1 MKRSS
6 RRDMNKE
13 SLMKQR
19 RWKSE
24 LIIAES
30 PELVDVDSPSA
41 RFKSNY
47 AKEVVQYV
55 RHNKNLSGR
64 HSHPGYV
71 YKSQSEL
78 RIDDYPEERD
88 QMYRSRSNCDLMSL
102 ARKNVHIQAEL
113 PSKDDHL
120 AWMSATTFKRILDK
134 QEEAEL
140 NCNSCGSRK
149 AAYKKGMPVDKRCSE
164 NNVDLLKNMNKVR
177 DILNLD
183 VREEHQWT
191 NVCSIIEQK
200 KMLSPNSNGNNDI
213 ILSSQ
218 MVVRNENGNNYIG
231 ECLRLKEQNELLSS
245 EIHDLRKQIKTD
257 KYYENEVENLRNEL
271 KSMEKKSESNITPS
285 LKNPIKM
292 KRSQSTSINPQINRP
307 SLNESDQNDSSLP
320 VQLDLSRND
329 PVFTSP
335 LPSSKSKKYYE
346 NIEVFESLYKD
357 TLSGQEWNSMNK
369 TANNDISE
377 ETSPKIRFERRRS
390 FKHSAA
396 FKNKISN
403 STLALDESKNLGKPR
418 THKIMRSVKW
428 FLAKEKSLKIAKV
441 RDKLAKVIME
451 NKDKDNPGG
460 SEIEMT
466 YEKNVLEASVIEKT
480 SFPLMIRDPSQ
491 LSTLEYFRDLPLDNA
506 EVHQQLEIA
515 EPEAKKAKIKVEVKE
530 LLSREKDRLLKA
542 GAVVEELLRQE
553 KYRLQRAGVAVE
565 ELLSQEEDRLQ
576 RAGVAVEELQKEEVV
591 VAETRPLLLLN
602 PVLHQLN
609 VAQKVEEEEEAK
621 CLN

>member
-245 EIHDLRKQIKTD
+245 EIHDLRKQIKTE

-271 KSMEKKSESNITPS
+271 KSMEKSRKAYESATVRLITLLEHVTMVLLSTSPSHQRLVDRTRAEIAALSQKTGCGIRPELKCISNRTSRPS

-428 FLAKEKSLKIAKV
+428 FLAKEKSLSITPHK
-441 RDKLAKVIME
+441 
-451 NKDKDNPGG
+451 
-460 SEIEMT
+460 
-466 YEKNVLEASVIEKT
+466 
-480 SFPLMIRDPSQ
+480 
-491 LSTLEYFRDLPLDNA
+491 
-506 EVHQQLEIA
+506 
-515 EPEAKKAKIKVEVKE
+515 KVE
-530 LLSREKDRLLKA
+530 
-542 GAVVEELLRQE
+542 
-553 KYRLQRAGVAVE
+553 
-565 ELLSQEEDRLQ
+565 
-576 RAGVAVEELQKEEVV
+576 
-591 VAETRPLLLLN
+591 N
-602 PVLHQLN
+602 I
-609 VAQKVEEEEEAK
+609 
-621 CLN
+621 